1 MGCCE
6 DIFSD
11 VYACFAYKM
20 TLVRRPELIY
30 TLLASRTSVP
40 VGQGNQYTTRLFHD
54 KPAVDVP
61 LPGCCETPPP
71 CPTKWTDTTFTT
83 QEYGCWEPICIIKEI
98 HKRNPDL
105 NERAILSGRQ
115 MKDTEDS
122 LSLKILNSAIA
133 VINGTHGENGDR
145 PAEPTEADIKEIEDL
160 LDENNAIY
168 VFDKIEARNLIGTCP
183 QSEAYIG
190 VGQRKIASSFEAIK
204 GFTEKKCYPSQNCL
218 LRSEKGIVSHTRF
231 FFSNRGI
238 VEEKASAKGRNVYT
252 VFIGGLAAM
261 SIADL
266 QGYPPVFK
274 YLPPNDRMERCA
286 NTYWKM
292 NWGGVLNP
300 EQHVYKYRVTERIA

>member
-1 MGCCE
+1 
-6 DIFSD
+6 
-11 VYACFAYKM
+11 
-20 TLVRRPELIY
+20 
-30 TLLASRTSVP
+30 
-40 VGQGNQYTTRLFHD
+40 
-54 KPAVDVP
+54 
-61 LPGCCETPPP
+61 
-71 CPTKWTDTTFTT
+71 
-83 QEYGCWEPICIIKEI
+83 
-98 HKRNPDL
+98 
-105 NERAILSGRQ
+105 

-122 LSLKILNSAIA
+122 LSLKILNSSIA
-133 VINGTHGENGDR
+133 VINGTSGENGDR
-145 PAEPTEADIKEIEDL
+145 PTEPTEADIKEIEDL
-160 LDENNAIY
+160 LDENNAVY
-168 VFDKIEARNLIGTCP
+168 VFDRLEARNLIGTCP

-190 VGQRKIASSFEAIK
+190 LGQRKIASSFEAIK

-266 QGYPPVFK
+266 KGYPPVFK
-274 YLPPNDRMERCA
+274 YLPPTDKMERCA

-300 EQHVYKYRVTERIA
+300 EQHVYKYRVTERVA